1 MKLAR
6 TIAELNLIL
15 DPFRAKKANVGFVP
29 TMGALHAGHISL
41 IKLAK
46 AENEMV
52 VCSIFVNPTQFNDP
66 KDLER
71 YPRPIE
77 DDKHML
83 EAAGCDVLFM
93 PAVKEMYPDGDYST
107 LKDDFG
113 TLDKVMEG
121 ISRPG
126 HFAGMIT
133 IVNKLFMAVM
143 PQNAYFGQKD
153 FQQLSIVKNFIEK
166 HTIPI
171 RIIACPIVREADGLA
186 MSSRNRLLNP
196 DERKRAVIISQTL
209 FKVKEMWSKTPVA
222 EIKKFVEDVF
232 TKEGYLKLIYFEIAD
247 TQTLQP
253 IAGNAKQAVA
263 CIAVFDGKIRLID
276 NVLLT
281 A

>member
-1 MKLAR
+1 VKLAR